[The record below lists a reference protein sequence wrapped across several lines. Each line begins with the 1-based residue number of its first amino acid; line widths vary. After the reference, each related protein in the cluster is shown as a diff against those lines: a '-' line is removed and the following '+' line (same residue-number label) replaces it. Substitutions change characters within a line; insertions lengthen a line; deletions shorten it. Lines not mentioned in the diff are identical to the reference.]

1 MRRSPEHKPNTKLKE
16 ERDAD
21 ELSNVDHVVTNA
33 SSSQLYIFEDNQAA
47 IKMVIKEQ
55 KSNVRVQNP
64 QSCVRLVD
72 WQSQLGPLNSKS
84 NMFTPRTDLRTC

>member
-1 MRRSPEHKPNTKLKE
+1 MRRSLEHKPNTKVKE

-33 SSSQLYIFEDNQAA
+33 SSSQLYIFEDNEAA

-72 WQSQLGPLNSKS
+72 
-84 NMFTPRTDLRTC
+84 